1 MDTFHVTLATE
12 ERTALC
18 SSNTDRV
25 RAAASVTRTCGRELL
40 LFCVVDDHVHLVL
53 RGTAKRVGQL
63 AGNVSQSLRRSG
75 TPLDRARIRPVSS
88 RSHLRTLVRY
98 VLDQTTHHT
107 LSTAPHP
114 ALWPGS
120 SFWDLVGARA
130 MPGFGA
136 TPLREALPRLTSDDV
151 WGAVG
156 LPALEPESGDGTPPT
171 PLPLGSTPDGPG
183 SPTGPPTAWPTAV
196 R

>member
-25 RAAASVTRTCGRELL
+25 RAAASVARTCGRELL
-40 LFCVVDDHVHLVL
+40 FFCVVDDHVHLVL

-88 RSHLRTLVRY
+88 RAHLRTLVRY
-98 VLDQTTHHT
+98 VLDQITHHT
-107 LSTAPHP
+107 LSTAHIQRSGP
-114 ALWPGS
+114 APPSGIWWGRGRCPGS
-120 SFWDLVGARA
+120 AR
-130 MPGFGA
+130 
-136 TPLREALPRLTSDDV
+136 LRSAKRSL
-151 WGAVG
+151 A
-156 LPALEPESGDGTPPT
+156 
-171 PLPLGSTPDGPG
+171 
-183 SPTGPPTAWPTAV
+183 
-196 R
+196 